1 MEGSSRTENFVG
13 DGIKKTFALGHKF
26 KEKPTVIV
34 NSVTQTVGID
44 FLDEDTD
51 YDCLWNF
58 NEKYLRFVVAP
69 ADTLAGTAAGIPLIP
84 IVIQVESDESIDTYG
99 EYEFSKVDKT
109 IETKEEA
116 KQYAVSQIEAY
127 ALTIQE
133 GGFQTYD
140 SGLRSGKLINHSQ
153 HLFLRKRTG
162 EERF

>member
-13 DGIKKTFALGHKF
+13 DGTKKTFALGHKF
-26 KEKPTVIV
+26 KEKPTVTV
-34 NSVTQTVGID
+34 NSVAQTVGID

-69 ADTLAGTAAGIPLIP
+69 GNGLAGTAAGIPLIP
-84 IVIQVESDESIDTYG
+84 IIIQVESDESIIDQG
-99 EYEFSKVDKT
+99 VYEFSKIDKT

-133 GGFQTYD
+133 GSFKTYD
-140 SGLRSGKLINHSQ
+140 SGL
-153 HLFLRKRTG
+153 
-162 EERF
+162 